1 MKICI
6 IAEGSYPFITGG
18 VSSWIQTLITS
29 MNEHQFI
36 IYAVA
41 AEEKF
46 KGNFKYELPPNVIE
60 VKEIFLESYINKKGS
75 FGKNYNLGKNSILSI
90 ESLITGDA
98 FDWPSLIKLIHK
110 GKIKSIDDFFVSKD
124 FFNIVKNAYRSKYNL
139 LPFNEFFWMV
149 HSMLM
154 PLFYLVREDLPK
166 ADIYHSV
173 STGYAGIIG
182 SMGKII
188 YNKPFLLTEHGI
200 YTREREEEII
210 KSSWV
215 KGYFKDMWIR
225 FFYNL
230 SRCAFDESTKVT
242 TIHSKNKAIEI
253 DLGCDNDKISV
264 IPNAVNTDDFKNVK
278 KKSSKDPHI
287 NIGAILRIV
296 PIKDIKTMI
305 QSFSIVKKEIPNAKF
320 YLMGPT
326 DEDEEYYQECV
337 EFINM
342 LGVKDVVF
350 TGRINVKDYI
360 GKMDIIVLSSISEGQ
375 PLVILESLACRIPF
389 VSTDV
394 GSCRE
399 LLYGNEEYD
408 NLGKCG
414 FIVPI
419 MNYQKLS
426 EAIIKLAQNPDLRKQ
441 MGEIGYQRVT
451 SFYKKEDLIESYR
464 KVYSDIE
471 RTNFYG
477 RNRV

>member
-18 VSSWIQTLITS
+18 VSSWIQTLITN
-29 MNEHQFI
+29 MEEHQFI
-36 IYAVA
+36 IYAIA

-46 KGNFKYELPPNVIE
+46 KGNYKYELPPNVIE
-60 VKEIFLESYINKKGS
+60 VKELFLESYIKKKGS
-75 FGKNYNLGKNSILSI
+75 FGKHYNLGKNSNSSI
-90 ESLITGDA
+90 ESLITGDD
-98 FDWPSLIKLIHK
+98 FDWSSLIKLIHK

-173 STGYAGIIG
+173 ATGYAGIIG

-210 KSSWV
+210 KSNWV

-230 SRCAFDESTKVT
+230 SRCAYNESTKVT
-242 TIHSKNKAIEI
+242 TIHSKNKEIEI
-253 DLGCDNDKISV
+253 DLGCDKDKISV
-264 IPNAVNTDDFKNVK
+264 IPNAVNADAFNNIN
-278 KKSSKDPHI
+278 KKSLKDPNI

-305 QSFSIVKKEIPNAKF
+305 QSFTIVKNEIPNAKF
-320 YLMGPT
+320 FLMGPT
-326 DEDEEYYQECV
+326 DEDEDYYDECV
-337 EFINM
+337 KFINM
-342 LGVKDVVF
+342 VGLKDITF
-350 TGRINVKDYI
+350 TGRVNVKDYI
-360 GKMDIIVLSSISEGQ
+360 GKMDITVLSSISEGQ
-375 PLVILESLACRIPF
+375 PLVILESLACKIPC
-389 VSTDV
+389 VATDV

-408 NLGKCG
+408 TLGKCG
-414 FIVPI
+414 FITPV
-419 MNYQKLS
+419 MNYQKLA
-426 EAIIKLAQNPDLRKQ
+426 EAIIKLSENPDLRKQ
-441 MGEIGYQRVT
+441 MGEIGYKRVT
-451 SFYKKEDLIESYR
+451 SFYKKEDLISSYK
-464 KVYSDIE
+464 KVYYDIE

-477 RNRV
+477 RNRI